1 MSKISQILT
10 QARESKGWSI
20 EELSD
25 RTKIRKTII
34 INIEKGNFEEFQD
47 VYLRAFI
54 RNLAKEL
61 KIFDNPEF
69 TEAYNELIKANQRK
83 TKTEDPKT
91 KLVFDDET
99 ISSSY
104 QTTLPK
110 PEISTYNPKSNAF
123 RLFKSKP
130 KININFVIY
139 TILFL
144 LLGFLLFV
152 TFYPMSNAD
161 EQIPEHGISAAET
174 EKTSGTENKNEDENQ
189 NNLLQFFQQNDSLHL
204 NAQVTD
210 SVWINILIDNKQKVQ
225 AILLPNQNYTWSAK
239 EQFKVTHGNAGSIKL
254 WLEDKELEP
263 FAPPGY
269 IAKDVI
275 ITKNEIIN
283 PNYKRI
289 DSLRKN
295 KKKQQDNDKIEFR
308 LIEPSPIKN

>member
-1 MSKISQILT
+1 MNRISEILT
-10 QARESKGWSI
+10 KARESKGWSI
-20 EELSD
+20 DELSD

-34 INIEKGNFEEFQD
+34 INIEKGNFDEFQD

-61 KIFDNPEF
+61 KIFDNEEF
-69 TEAYNELIKANQRK
+69 IEAYNELIKANQRK
-83 TKTEDPKT
+83 SKTEESKT
-91 KLVFDDET
+91 KLVFDDAV

-104 QTTLPK
+104 QSQQPK
-110 PEISTYNPKSNAF
+110 PEVTSYNPKSEAF
-123 RLFKSKP
+123 KLFRAKP
-130 KININFVIY
+130 KININFLIY
-139 TILFL
+139 TVLFL

-161 EQIPEHGISAAET
+161 EQIPDQGISAIDIEKKNSNET
-174 EKTSGTENKNEDENQ
+174 KNEDENQ
-189 NNLLQFFQQNDSLHL
+189 DNLLKFFQKSDSLRL

-275 ITKNEIIN
+275 ITKSEIIN

-289 DSLRKN
+289 DSLRKIR
-295 KKKQQDNDKIEFR
+295 KKKQEEEKIEFR
-308 LIEPSPIKN
+308 IIEPSPIRN

>member
-10 QARESKGWSI
+10 EARESRGWSI

-34 INIEKGNFEEFQD
+34 INIEKGNFEEFQE

-61 KIFDNPEF
+61 KIFDKPEF
-69 TEAYNELIKANQRK
+69 IEAYNELTKTSQRK
-83 TKTEDPKT
+83 TKTEEPKT
-91 KLVFDDET
+91 KLVFDDDA

-104 QTTLPK
+104 QTASPK
-110 PEISTYNPKSNAF
+110 PEISSYNPKSDAF
-123 RLFKSKP
+123 KLFKSKP
-130 KININFVIY
+130 KININFIIY
-139 TILFL
+139 TVLFL
-144 LLGFLLFV
+144 LIGFLLFI
-152 TFYPMSNAD
+152 TFYPLSNAD
-161 EQIPEHGISAAET
+161 EQIPEQGISAADT
-174 EKTSGTENKNEDENQ
+174 EKKNTIENKNDDNNQ
-189 NNLLQFFQQNDSLHL
+189 NNLLQIFQKSDSLRL

-225 AILLPNQNYTWSAK
+225 AILLPNQNYSWSAK

-289 DSLRKN
+289 DSIRKSR
-295 KKKQQDNDKIEFR
+295 KKKQEENKIEFR
-308 LIEPSPIKN
+308 LIEPSPIRN